1 MSELLLWTQGALKGA
16 LEFMMAMPL
25 WMALVLVSAPSLVAA
40 LTRDII
46 ILLST
51 VVLSISGIL
60 LGALYG
66 TTAALPLILVTLCA
80 TVLLAFL
87 AFQQQRY
94 AAALSEIHVRIS
106 HIDGQISDF
115 LNNAHERFSI
125 LDQES
130 EDARVAFREARS
142 SFERM
147 RKAYLRMQRS
157 LNDKQASVPR
167 SKSVISPFPSTASV
181 SAIRSDLEKSDEPA
195 SDPASPR
202 LPLAVKISADS
213 E

>member
-16 LEFMMAMPL
+16 MEFIAAMPL
-25 WMALVLVSAPSLVAA
+25 WMALIFVASPSLVAA
-40 LTRDII
+40 LTRDTFII
-46 ILLST
+46 AST
-51 VVLSISGIL
+51 AVLSITAIL

-66 TTAALPLILVTLCA
+66 TAAAPPLILVALCA
-80 TVLLAFL
+80 TFLLAIF
-87 AFQQQRY
+87 AFHQQRH
-94 AAALSEIHVRIS
+94 ARTLSELQARMS
-106 HIDGQISDF
+106 HIDEQIGTF

-147 RKAYLRMQRS
+147 RKAFSRMHRS
-157 LNDKQASVPR
+157 FNDKQAPVPR
-167 SKSVISPFPSTASV
+167 AKNVISPFPSTPPV
-181 SAIRSDLEKSDEPA
+181 SAIRGDRERTAEPA
-195 SDPASPR
+195 SDPASPK
-202 LPLAVKISADS
+202 LSPTVKISADS